1 MRCRRPFSCCL
12 LVAAIVSVH
21 SSRRAT
27 MGMRGSE
34 RRLTKALIP
43 MFGSPFPGLW
53 AVTLVVAAVLNC
65 NFGMGFIEADVSLN
79 TMYGQEV
86 GGSVGF
92 VGYKGT
98 VVHWLENPWELARQG
113 RCGPHDEEKCD
124 HEAIQVFDDGL
135 LIVDESGHVHQ
146 VGDYDSMIREHQNL
160 HVVNYTGN
168 ILMPGF
174 VDGHIH
180 YPQTGVIASWGDD
193 LIEWL
198 HKYTYPEEASFH
210 DKLVAKRGAREFI
223 NNLLK
228 AGTTSALVYSVI
240 FKYGVDAFFEEASS
254 RKMRVLSG
262 LNGMSNCDSA
272 YRFNVTAPEG
282 STKSVP
288 LCNSEDE
295 EDVLGIESSKVI
307 QHQTKE
313 LIAKWHNRGRI
324 IYTVMVRVI
333 SLACPASFSN

>member
-1 MRCRRPFSCCL
+1 M
-12 LVAAIVSVH
+12 
-21 SSRRAT
+21 
-27 MGMRGSE
+27 
-34 RRLTKALIP
+34 
-43 MFGSPFPGLW
+43 
-53 AVTLVVAAVLNC
+53 
-65 NFGMGFIEADVSLN
+65 
-79 TMYGQEV
+79 
-86 GGSVGF
+86 
-92 VGYKGT
+92 
-98 VVHWLENPWELARQG
+98 
-113 RCGPHDEEKCD
+113 
-124 HEAIQVFDDGL
+124 
-135 LIVDESGHVHQ
+135 DESGHVHQ